1 MDFLFADVTFSLS
14 AQVVRDAISTAS
26 YLGVWFVDVTTV
38 WALFVGIADGFD
50 VEAPSLQV
58 IVVALVSK
66 DFSVTQW
73 TL

>member
-1 MDFLFADVTFSLS
+1 MDFLFADVTFSPS

-38 WALFVGIADGFD
+38 WALFVGIEDGFD
-50 VEAPSLQV
+50 VEASSLQV

-66 DFSVTQW
+66 EFSVTQW
-73 TL
+73 TP

>member
-1 MDFLFADVTFSLS
+1 MDFLFADVTFPSS

-38 WALFVGIADGFD
+38 WALFADGFD
-50 VEAPSLQV
+50 EEAPSLQV

-66 DFSVTQW
+66 EFSVTQW
-73 TL
+73 TP